1 MTAATLTGNSPTFAE
16 PLLGLRTWAVIGARG
31 EERLRGPYSGAPWPD
46 RGAWLQASCTR
57 DGAHPVPAPECSC
70 GVYGLHPTRRNAW
83 RALAFRREIGGV
95 VEARGAVELH
105 ADGFRAQEGRPHLL
119 LAHPRSNPYLLRR
132 LSEAYEVPVV
142 EVRGPKALLA
152 WCRAHDIGLAPTVLQ
167 ELLAP

>member
-1 MTAATLTGNSPTFAE
+1 MSVATAPTFAE
-16 PLLGLRTWAVIGARG
+16 PLLGLRTWALAGERG
-31 EERLRGPYSGAPWPD
+31 EERLRGPYSGTPWPEG
-46 RGAWLQASCTR
+46 GAWLSAACISEGT
-57 DGAHPVPAPECSC
+57 HPAPAPGCSC
-70 GVYGLHPTRRNAW
+70 GIYGLHPSRGSAW

-95 VEARGAVELH
+95 VEARGAIELH
-105 ADGFRAQEGRPHLL
+105 ADGFRAQEGRPRVL